1 MDAVRTLASL
11 ARAARDDAG
20 IRVRQPLARM
30 RVAVPAGV
38 LGSEFD
44 ALSGLLAQEVNVK
57 AVEVVSSDTELV
69 RLQAKPNFRTLGKR
83 YGKQTPLAAAAAS
96 RLAPPEL
103 RRLEAGEAVTLVDGA
118 DSWTYEPD
126 DVNVERV
133 VVSDWLVQS
142 QGPFVAALDPHLDEE
157 LRREGVARELVSR
170 IQRLR
175 KDAGYEYTA
184 RIRLAVS
191 GGDIVPAA
199 TESHREYIMRETL
212 ATELTHGAPGFQPD
226 RAEEFVIDE
235 YAAVIAV
242 AKTTGPAV
250 HN

>member
-1 MDAVRTLASL
+1 VTFTEGGDA
-11 ARAARDDAG
+11 
-20 IRVRQPLARM
+20 
-30 RVAVPAGV
+30 
-38 LGSEFD
+38 
-44 ALSGLLAQEVNVK
+44 
-57 AVEVVSSDTELV
+57 
-69 RLQAKPNFRTLGKR
+69 
-83 YGKQTPLAAAAAS
+83 
-96 RLAPPEL
+96 
-103 RRLEAGEAVTLVDGA
+103 
-118 DSWTYEPD
+118 WTYEPE

-142 QGPFVAALDPHLDEE
+142 QGPFVAALDPHLTDE

-191 GGDIVPAA
+191 GGEAVRGALQL
-199 TESHREYIMRETL
+199 HREYIMRETL
-212 ATELTHGAPGFQPD
+212 AKELAHGPAGFTPD
-226 RAEEFVIDE
+226 RVEEFVIDE

-242 AKTTGPAV
+242 ARITDSAV